1 LFIADIK
8 RFCHRTKNRSSLL
21 YRGVVIVAQYFDL
34 FVLSTYQFYLN
45 LISVVAPMDVADGD
59 DDEAAALEA
68 ALAMSM
74 GGAAAVPAPCKSQFR
89 SVPTSKVVI

>member
-1 LFIADIK
+1 
-8 RFCHRTKNRSSLL
+8 L
-21 YRGVVIVAQYFDL
+21 YCGVVIAAHCLDL
-34 FVLSTYQFYLN
+34 FVLFTSQFCLY

-68 ALAMSM
+68 AMAMSM

-89 SVPTSKVVI
+89 SVPTS

>member
-1 LFIADIK
+1 
-8 RFCHRTKNRSSLL
+8 
-21 YRGVVIVAQYFDL
+21 
-34 FVLSTYQFYLN
+34 
-45 LISVVAPMDVADGD
+45 MDVADGD